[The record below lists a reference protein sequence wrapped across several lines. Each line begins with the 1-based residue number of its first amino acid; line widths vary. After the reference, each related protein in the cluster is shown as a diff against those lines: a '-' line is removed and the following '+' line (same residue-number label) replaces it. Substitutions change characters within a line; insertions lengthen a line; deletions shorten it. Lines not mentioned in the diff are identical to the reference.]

1 MLDPAGGTGGF
12 CTATIRHMRS
22 TIRESH
28 AVDAVKRRRME
39 QIKDRI
45 FYIDVKHR
53 LVKIAK
59 AAMILT
65 GNGHRGFTQGDSLAS
80 FDHLPSELTD
90 RAQPGNVDRVLT
102 NPPFAG
108 TSNGKIDAPAEMTP
122 QFELARR
129 WMWQGGKYAPTME
142 ALPGGVPPELLFI
155 ERCIQWLKP
164 GGWMGIVVP
173 KGVLENPDTTL
184 AARHF
189 MFRHCYVR
197 AVVALHKNTFQPYT
211 GTRTAL
217 LVLQKKAIEQLATE
231 GEDYAIFMA
240 VSRKIGQDSEGVPV
254 FVKDDHG
261 DETEQADHDLDDIFD
276 AWRDHTS
283 GQLQP
288 SEYAF
293 AVNRSSLD
301 ERSLICS
308 PQSFLPSLN
317 EAIATVLR
325 LGETDKF
332 TVTPLSLLPASV
344 YKGTRFKREDLEVE
358 NEIGADTVRYYT
370 PSALLQDRADSIKY
384 LDLGR
389 ADPKR
394 RAEIE
399 RHRLRHLELLVTR
412 SGTIGRVI
420 LVTADQAG
428 HTATDDL
435 IRIEIADESVRA
447 YVYQFLKSDLGQ
459 KQMKRNEYG
468 TIQQHLEPTHIR
480 AVLIPLPNDPNDVT
494 AVAQLVLRAIES
506 KEQSMEAERQ
516 AASTLQVLNS
526 QTGDAYDNQPDSG
539 A

>member
-1 MLDPAGGTGGF
+1 
-12 CTATIRHMRS
+12 
-22 TIRESH
+22 
-28 AVDAVKRRRME
+28 
-39 QIKDRI
+39 
-45 FYIDVKHR
+45 
-53 LVKIAK
+53 
-59 AAMILT
+59 
-65 GNGHRGFTQGDSLAS
+65 
-80 FDHLPSELTD
+80 
-90 RAQPGNVDRVLT
+90 
-102 NPPFAG
+102 
-108 TSNGKIDAPAEMTP
+108 
-122 QFELARR
+122 
-129 WMWQGGKYAPTME
+129 
-142 ALPGGVPPELLFI
+142 
-155 ERCIQWLKP
+155 
-164 GGWMGIVVP
+164 
-173 KGVLENPDTTL
+173 
-184 AARHF
+184 
-189 MFRHCYVR
+189 
-197 AVVALHKNTFQPYT
+197 
-211 GTRTAL
+211 
-217 LVLQKKAIEQLATE
+217 
-231 GEDYAIFMA
+231 
-240 VSRKIGQDSEGVPV
+240 
-254 FVKDDHG
+254 
-261 DETEQADHDLDDIFD
+261 
-276 AWRDHTS
+276 
-283 GQLQP
+283 
-288 SEYAF
+288 
-293 AVNRSSLD
+293 
-301 ERSLICS
+301 
-308 PQSFLPSLN
+308 
-317 EAIATVLR
+317 
-325 LGETDKF
+325 
-332 TVTPLSLLPASV
+332 V